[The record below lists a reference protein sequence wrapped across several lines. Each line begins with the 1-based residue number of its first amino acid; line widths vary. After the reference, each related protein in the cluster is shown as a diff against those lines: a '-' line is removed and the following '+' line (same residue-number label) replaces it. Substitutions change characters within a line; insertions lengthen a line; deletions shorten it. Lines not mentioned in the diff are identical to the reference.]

1 MGDSFQ
7 QFGLCIA
14 EFMLP
19 RLRIQEQKVN
29 NLSEQNCNFVEAP
42 GRSARRGAQG
52 GVWRT
57 GSSAGWPRRSQLTE
71 AKAPS
76 QEPAAANST

>member
-19 RLRIQEQKVN
+19 TLRIQEQKEN

-42 GRSARRGAQG
+42 GLLCPARRSGR
-52 GVWRT
+52 GVAHRLV
-57 GSSAGWPRRSQLTE
+57 SRV
-71 AKAPS
+71 
-76 QEPAAANST
+76 AAAGAS